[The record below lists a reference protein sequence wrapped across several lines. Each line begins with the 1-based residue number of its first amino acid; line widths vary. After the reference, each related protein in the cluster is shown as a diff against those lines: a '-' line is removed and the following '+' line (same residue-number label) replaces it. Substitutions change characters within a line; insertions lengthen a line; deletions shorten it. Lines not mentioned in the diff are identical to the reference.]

1 MLLIPVTGWLNLIL
15 LVTSSGSHGA
25 ISGFAYLIKH
35 KLDKPMNT
43 TVAQSQKSAARSTVE
58 DLVINWHVT
67 EACNYQCRYCYSTW
81 QREARQLDVVRD
93 ETASFTL
100 LQALWDFFRPD
111 NMSNPLR
118 QTLHWSHVRLSI
130 AGGEALLYPRQV
142 LAIARQARQLGMR
155 VSLITNGSLLPEG
168 DALAELAQQLCIL
181 GMSLDSFSSSR
192 NLAIGRADS
201 KGRHLTLESV
211 AQQFDQVR
219 VANPGLLV
227 KVNTVVNASNV
238 DENLLH
244 ELTMLQPD
252 RWKVLRMLPVV
263 NRELAVTDAEFA
275 GFVTR
280 HAAMG
285 ERMSVEDNSDML
297 GSYVMIDP
305 QGRFFQ
311 NGTGKA
317 GSYFYSYPITPQN
330 VHKAFASIPFSA
342 QRFAARY
349 KPTLKTPL
357 PV

>member
-1 MLLIPVTGWLNLIL
+1 MNQ
-15 LVTSSGSHGA
+15 
-25 ISGFAYLIKH
+25 
-35 KLDKPMNT
+35 MNT
-43 TVAQSQKSAARSTVE
+43 IVAPSQESAAAKAAVE
-58 DLVINWHVT
+58 DLVINWHIT

-93 ETASFTL
+93 DAASFTL

-111 NMSNPLR
+111 NMSNPLH
-118 QTLHWSHVRLSI
+118 QTLRWSHVRLSI

-142 LAIARQARQLGMR
+142 LAIARHARQLGMR

-168 DALAELAQQLCIL
+168 DALAELAQQLCLL
-181 GMSLDSFSSSR
+181 GLSLDSFSSVR
-192 NLAIGRADS
+192 NLTIGRTDS
-201 KGRHLTLESV
+201 KGRHLTLEAV
-211 AQQFDQVR
+211 GQKFEQVR
-219 VANPGLLV
+219 AANPGLLI
-227 KVNTVVNASNV
+227 KINTVVNASNV
-238 DENLLH
+238 DENLLPA
-244 ELTMLQPD
+244 LAFLQPD

-263 NRELAVTDAEFA
+263 NRELAVSDAEFA
-275 GFVTR
+275 GFVLR

-317 GSYFYSYPITPQN
+317 GSYFYSCPITPQN
-330 VHKAFASIPFSA
+330 VHKAFTSIPFFA

-349 KPTLKTPL
+349 RPTLEAPRL
-357 PV
+357 A